1 MTEFMLCVAYTVKS
15 GYREDFIR
23 EVQQSGVL
31 DVIRREDGCLTY
43 EYYCSAAKEDQVLLI
58 EKWATEKQQKT
69 HLNQPHMELLKRI
82 KNKYVTDTSLEKYF
96 PVR

>member
-1 MTEFMLCVAYTVKS
+1 MEEFMLCIAYTVKS

-69 HLNQPHMELLKRI
+69 HLDQPHMELLKRI

>member
-1 MTEFMLCVAYTVKS
+1 MEEFMLCVAYTVKS

-58 EKWATEKQQKT
+58 EKWATEKTAENPSEPAPYGAFEKDQK
-69 HLNQPHMELLKRI
+69 
-82 KNKYVTDTSLEKYF
+82 
-96 PVR
+96 

>member
-1 MTEFMLCVAYTVKS
+1 MEEFMLCVAYTVKS

-58 EKWATEKQQKT
+58 EKWATEKQQKI
-69 HLNQPHMELLKRI
+69 HLN
-82 KNKYVTDTSLEKYF
+82 
-96 PVR
+96 

>member
-1 MTEFMLCVAYTVKS
+1 MEEFMLCVEYTVKS
-15 GYREDFIR
+15 GYRENFIR

-58 EKWATEKQQKT
+58 EKWAAEKQQKT

-96 PVR
+96 PVG